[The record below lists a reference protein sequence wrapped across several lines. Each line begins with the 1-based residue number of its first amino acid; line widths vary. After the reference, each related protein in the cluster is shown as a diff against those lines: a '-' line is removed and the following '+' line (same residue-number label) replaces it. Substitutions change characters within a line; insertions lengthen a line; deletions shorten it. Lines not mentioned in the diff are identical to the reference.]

1 MQRMLAGV
9 GEGEATLAHATP
21 SEAARAWARADIP
34 VAPRSYFADVRV
46 RLLHNRA
53 GVASI
58 VVLVV
63 LVLACMCAGLLS
75 PYDPNVGEVADRLEA
90 IGSPEHILGTDDQG
104 RDMLSRLLWG
114 GQLSLLA
121 GFVPVL
127 ISTAIGTALGA
138 FAGYVGGAPRSLLM
152 RSLDMFYGL
161 PAILLA
167 IAIGASLGPGLLNV
181 IISVSIVYV
190 APIARVAEAAT
201 RRTMVDEYIEAARLS
216 GASTPSIIITQLLP
230 NIFNPIF
237 VYAAGL
243 VGLSMIIASSLS
255 FLGLGSRPPTPEWG
269 YMLNSLR
276 PTIYVNPGVVAL
288 PGVMIFITSMSF
300 NTLSDALRDAMD
312 IKGS

>member
-1 MQRMLAGV
+1 M
-9 GEGEATLAHATP
+9 ATTL
-21 SEAARAWARADIP
+21 SLRQAWIQSDVP
-34 VAPRSYFADVRV
+34 VAPRSYFADVRT

-53 GVASI
+53 GLISSS
-58 VVLVV
+58 
-63 LVLACMCAGLLS
+63 VLAVLIVACASAVLLS
-75 PYDPNVGEVADRLEA
+75 PYDPNIGEVVDRLQP
-90 IGSPEHILGTDDQG
+90 IGSPDHILGTDEQG

-121 GFVPVL
+121 GFAPVL
-127 ISTAIGTALGA
+127 IASAIGTALGA
-138 FAGYVGGAPRSLLM
+138 FAGYVGGDLRSLLM

-181 IISVSIVYV
+181 IISVSIVYI

-201 RRTMVDEYIEAARLS
+201 RRAMVDEYIEAARLS
-216 GASTPSIIITQLLP
+216 GASTPAIILTQLLP

-269 YMLNSLR
+269 YMLNALR
-276 PTIYVNPGVVAL
+276 PTIYVNPWVVAL
-288 PGVMIFITSMSF
+288 PGLMIFITSIAF
-300 NTLSDALRDAMD
+300 NTLSDAIRDAMD
-312 IKGS
+312 IKTA

>member
-1 MQRMLAGV
+1 MATAFELGV
-9 GEGEATLAHATP
+9 LSGAAQAEAWLR
-21 SEAARAWARADIP
+21 EDVP
-34 VAPRSYFADVRV
+34 VAPRSYFADVRA
-46 RLLHNRA
+46 RLLANRA
-53 GVASI
+53 GVASMM
-58 VVLVV
+58 VLGL
-63 LVLACMCAGLLS
+63 LVLMCLGAGLLS
-75 PYDPNVGEVADRLEA
+75 PYDPNVGEVSDRLQA
-90 IGSPEHILGTDDQG
+90 IGSPGHILGTDDQG

-121 GFVPVL
+121 GFAPVL
-127 ISTAIGTALGA
+127 LATAIGTALGA
-138 FAGYVGGAPRSLLM
+138 FAGYIGGAPRSVLM

-167 IAIGASLGPGLLNV
+167 IAIAASLGPGLLNV

-190 APIARVAEAAT
+190 APIARVAESAT
-201 RRTMVDEYIEAARLS
+201 RRSMVDEYIEAARLS
-216 GASTPSIIITQLLP
+216 GAGTPSIIFTQLLP

-269 YMLNSLR
+269 YMLNALR
-276 PTIYVNPGVVAL
+276 PEIYVNAGIVAL
-288 PGVMIFITSMSF
+288 PGVMIFVTSIAF

-312 IKGS
+312 IKAS